1 MLREQILWGLQSL
14 FWPGCAKFIIC
25 AGHWVLTFYVSSP
38 HPLNKRASSLWLN
51 LFHCPSFSILSHGLE
66 RRRTCLYCYMCA
78 PFLPFS
84 SHKFL
89 HLFTSVYRF
98 FLLPLV
104 PLFSL
109 SYFSY
114 PIFTRTTFIG
124 LKFYF
129 SGRFIR
135 RDYLLVCFSFHS
147 SQSSRHVRLLS
158 THVPPYPPP
167 LPPPPPTQSSCYHA
181 YFLSALGWCPLDVIS
196 SEISVFLSIDS
207 RSTGVGCRCLLSSI
221 LSLQLQ
227 L

>member
-14 FWPGCAKFIIC
+14 FWPACTKFIIC

-51 LFHCPSFSILSHGLE
+51 LFHWPSFSILSHGLE

-89 HLFTSVYRF
+89 HLFTSAYRF

-109 SYFSY
+109 SYFS
-114 PIFTRTTFIG
+114 FIPS
-124 LKFYF
+124 L
-129 SGRFIR
+129 R
-135 RDYLLVCFSFHS
+135 
-147 SQSSRHVRLLS
+147 
-158 THVPPYPPP
+158 
-167 LPPPPPTQSSCYHA
+167 A
-181 YFLSALGWCPLDVIS
+181 
-196 SEISVFLSIDS
+196 
-207 RSTGVGCRCLLSSI
+207 LLSSALNFI
-221 LSLQLQ
+221 FLGASLDATISLSVSVFIRLNPRVTSGFFQLMY
-227 L
+227 LLTPLLSPPHPLRVVVIMPIFCPH

>member
-1 MLREQILWGLQSL
+1 
-14 FWPGCAKFIIC
+14 
-25 AGHWVLTFYVSSP
+25 
-38 HPLNKRASSLWLN
+38 
-51 LFHCPSFSILSHGLE
+51 
-66 RRRTCLYCYMCA
+66 MCG

-98 FLLPLV
+98 FSPSFDSS
-104 PLFSL
+104 LFSIVL
-109 SYFSY
+109 FLY

-147 SQSSRHVRLLS
+147 SQSPRNVRLLS

-207 RSTGVGCRCLLSSI
+207 RSTGVRCWCLLSSI